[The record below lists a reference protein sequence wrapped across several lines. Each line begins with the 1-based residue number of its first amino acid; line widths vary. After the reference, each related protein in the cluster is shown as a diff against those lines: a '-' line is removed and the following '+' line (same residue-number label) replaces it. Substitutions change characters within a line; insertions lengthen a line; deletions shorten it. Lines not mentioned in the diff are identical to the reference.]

1 MPSTSKLF
9 LRLVLSLVARCAKA
23 KGEVAFLGRSAVY
36 AAYVF
41 FRPLLERMFF
51 AVSRWSNYDKVF
63 KPVILC
69 VSVFVV
75 HMQSFWCTC
84 HDTVLILPQVWL
96 RNFYAHVNQPIPGFV
111 KFFCADRKQH
121 SNFVQHLPSHSFG
134 FWCEGFVC
142 AVRASWR
149 VMVSIAVKPLFA
161 YDLSIAKRAQF
172 ERKFFGHGVFY
183 TKHNRIANAF

>member
-41 FRPLLERMFF
+41 FGPLLERMFF
-51 AVSRWSNYDKVF
+51 AVGRWSDNDKVL
-63 KPVILC
+63 KPVVLR

-75 HMQSFWCTC
+75 YMQSFWRVC
-84 HDTVLILPQVWL
+84 HDAVLIPPQVWF
-96 RNFYAHVNQPIPGFV
+96 RNFYAHVNQPISGFV
-111 KFFCADRKQH
+111 KFFCANRKQY
-121 SNFVQHLPSHSFG
+121 SNFAQHLLSHSFG
-134 FWCEGFVC
+134 LWREGFVC

-149 VMVSIAVKPLFA
+149 VMVSVAVKPLFA
-161 YDLSIAKRAQF
+161 YDLSVAKRAQF
-172 ERKFFGHGVFY
+172 KQKFFGHEVFY